1 MSDFSTAD
9 KGDAPRFLVPV
20 LLLLSLSCMAAFLA
34 LLVVPT
40 LGWIAIAIA
49 IAAVLVVLIAWRVQH
64 GRWNGQPPRKGTQ
77 QLMLAGGSGLVL
89 WLLGMVIALNLD
101 LTVSLPALMLLGCGL
116 ALMFVAGL
124 AGRVTSR

>member
-9 KGDAPRFLVPV
+9 KSDAPRVLVPV

-34 LLVVPT
+34 LIVVPT
-40 LGWIAIAIA
+40 RGWIAIAIA
-49 IAAVLVVLIAWRVQH
+49 IAAVLVLLITWRARH
-64 GRWNGQPPRKGTQ
+64 GRWNVQPPRKGTQ
-77 QLMLAGGSGLVL
+77 QLVFAGGGGLVL

-101 LTVSLPALMLLGCGL
+101 LTVSLPALMLLGGGL

-124 AGRVTSR
+124 VGRGTPG